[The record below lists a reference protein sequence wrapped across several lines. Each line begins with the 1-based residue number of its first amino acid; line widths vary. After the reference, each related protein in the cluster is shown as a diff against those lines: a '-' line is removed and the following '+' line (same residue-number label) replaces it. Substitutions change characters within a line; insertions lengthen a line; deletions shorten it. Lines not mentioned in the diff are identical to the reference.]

1 MYCRF
6 CKSLFLIVLLIV
18 IPSIFTSSQVLK
30 TIGDVEKA
38 IEHIN
43 TKGDFYASVSAK
55 DASNARDLLKKYAS
69 VDFVSGDS
77 IYAYFNHTALDIL
90 LENNIPFQIVKSPGE
105 VDFDL
110 NMKTWED
117 LLSKDLID
125 SWDFYPTYEA
135 YENLMYQFQTDFPDL
150 CQVYNIVTLAS
161 GRSVLFAKLSA
172 NVNEREA
179 KPRFMYT
186 STIHGDE
193 TTGFILSLRL
203 IHYLLTNYG
212 VDDELTWLLDNMEI
226 WISPNENPD
235 GTYTNNNNTV
245 SGATRSNANGVDMN
259 RNYPNPVND
268 PSSSIQAETQAMMN
282 LTDTLHF
289 VMSAN
294 MHGGIEC
301 VNYPWDSWT
310 SSNNLHADTDW
321 WLLASHEYA
330 DTARYYSPPT
340 YMNPSGS
347 SFNNGVTHGG
357 DWYVVYG
364 SRQDFMNYYRNQRE
378 LTLELSDTKLLPPAQ
393 LPAHW
398 EYNYRSLLNYIRQA
412 AYGIRGTVTDL
423 YSGEPL
429 EAKIEIIEHDTD
441 NTHVFS
447 ELPYGDYYR
456 PVLAGTYDLM
466 VSAEGY
472 NSTVIENVTLGN
484 YESIEL
490 NIQLEGDNPFA
501 PPTNLVAHTGNNSQ
515 VYLEWDAP
523 ESPAKDGNNVK
534 DYVFYEPDAYHVFRN
549 GEFLN
554 VAESN
559 YFFDE
564 DLPLGSYE
572 YYVKAWYSNPEGL
585 SHPSNS
591 VTVTFSEPVFFTI
604 SVTAGE
610 NGIIE
615 PAGEIQVQK
624 GYSKSFQMI
633 PDQGYIIDEI
643 FVDGTVLPEPVET
656 YVFTN
661 VQSDHTIHAEFA
673 EFQEPVFSV
682 IFNIYDQNNQSV
694 ENAFVSLG
702 EQQNTIGDYYFPNIT
717 AGIYDYM
724 VWGDNYLPSEGI
736 IEVEDS
742 DVTEDVV
749 LIFDDTGLTETADDH
764 NFRLFPNPASDRLQI
779 SADVKMDMI
788 ILTDISGRQLKS
800 WMPAQPEFDLDISD
814 YSAGIYLIGIFTD
827 HNVVYRKLQIQ

>member
-1 MYCRF
+1 MHCRYIRT
-6 CKSLFLIVLLIV
+6 LFLIALLILTPA
-18 IPSIFTSSQVLK
+18 ISANSQN
-30 TIGDVEKA
+30 TNSIGDVEKA
-38 IEHIN
+38 IDHIN
-43 TKGDFYASVSAK
+43 KKGDFYASVSLK
-55 DASNARDLLKKYAS
+55 DASIAQDHLQKHAS
-69 VDFVSGDS
+69 VDFLSGDS
-77 IYAYFNHTALDIL
+77 IYAYFNTRALGIL

-125 SWDFYPTYEA
+125 TWDFYPTYEA
-135 YENLMYQFQTDFPDL
+135 YESLMYQFQADFPEL
-150 CQVYNIVTLAS
+150 CKVYNIVTLAS
-161 GRSVLFAKLSA
+161 GRSIFFTKLSA
-172 NVNEREA
+172 NVNESEA

-186 STIHGDE
+186 STMHGDE

-203 IHYLLTNYG
+203 IHHLLTNYG
-212 VDDELTWLLDNMEI
+212 VNDELTWFLDNMEI

-245 SGATRSNANGVDMN
+245 SGATRSNANGVDLN

-268 PSSSIQAETQAMMN
+268 PSSAIQAETQAMMN

-310 SSNNLHADTDW
+310 SNNNLHADTDW
-321 WLLASHEYA
+321 WLLVSHEYA

-378 LTLELSDTKLLPPAQ
+378 LTLELSNTKLLPPAQ

-398 EYNYRSLLNYIRQA
+398 EYNYRSFLNYIRQA
-412 AYGIRGTVTDL
+412 AYGIRGTVSDL

-429 EAKIEIIEHDTD
+429 QAKIEIIDHDTD

-447 ELPYGDYYR
+447 EMPHGDFYR
-456 PVLAGTYDLM
+456 PVLAGTYDLL

-501 PPTNLVAHTGNNSQ
+501 PPANLVAHTGNNSQ

-523 ESPAKDGNNVK
+523 EPPGTSRKNAK
-534 DYVFYEPDAYHVFRN
+534 DYVFYEPEAYHIFRN
-549 GEFLN
+549 GEFLD
-554 VAESN
+554 VAESTF
-559 YFFDE
+559 YFDTE
-564 DLPLGSYE
+564 IPLGTWE
-572 YYVKAWYSNPEGL
+572 YFVRAWYADPEGL

-604 SVTAGE
+604 SATAGE

-633 PDQGYIIDEI
+633 PDQGYMIDEI
-643 FVDGTVLPEPVET
+643 YVDGNVLPDPGET

-661 VQSDHTIHAEFA
+661 VQSDHTIHAEFT
-673 EFQEPVFSV
+673 EFQQPVFSV
-682 IFNIYDQNNQSV
+682 TFNVYDQDSQSV
-694 ENAFVSLG
+694 HDAYVSLDG
-702 EQQNTIGDYYFPNIT
+702 QQNPMGDYHFMNIA

-724 VWGDNYLPSEGI
+724 VWGDNYLPAEGI

-742 DVTEDVV
+742 DVLEDVV
-749 LIFDDTGLTETADDH
+749 LLFDDTGLTEITTEH
-764 NFRLFPNPASDRLQI
+764 NFRLFPNPASGHLYIESDVIMDRIVLN
-779 SADVKMDMI
+779 
-788 ILTDISGRQLKS
+788 DISGRQLKA
-800 WMPAQPEFDLDISD
+800 WLPENQEFDLDISG
-814 YSAGIYLIGIFTD
+814 YSPGIYLIGIFTD
-827 HNVVYRKLQIQ
+827 HDVVYRKLQIQ